1 MFDDSDVGYIAMLV
15 TKKDISDILRHVGD
29 MPIGNQH
36 THIWECD
43 VGDRFVMLETY
54 DAYWWT

>member
-29 MPIGNQH
+29 MPIGNQR

-43 VGDRFVMLETY
+43 VGDRFVMLET
-54 DAYWWT
+54 